1 MKIGKMI
8 KCYVRCGSVAAITA
22 GMLFSSCQREDF
34 NDGPT
39 APEAQQEIAFNTMVP
54 SSQMATRAD
63 GTIINWKETSLP
75 PTKAKTYYRVDENG
89 AVVSETNTFYA
100 GLFGCY
106 TGPYN
111 WASLMLLHGVM
122 NDATTPGVITDAE
135 FTTIRSLR
143 SYGFHDFND
152 YDTKEA
158 LQAAAPTILNQYYSA
173 NQMYNVRA
181 NIGPSANGANS
192 LTYSP
197 IHLWPNDGKY
207 MTFFGYYPYNP
218 TSSQGDYGIA
228 IVNSEE
234 GVGEGVGMGKV
245 SFTMHPDASLQN
257 DFLISAPVVD
267 CTRDEYP
274 LQLNSSGSGYSPKPV
289 RLSLYHMLAQVRI
302 YAYVRG
308 DDKMVYIDANGDGEA
323 DVADAAWLTGLSNGT
338 HIIKDEWGAE
348 YQIVKAD
355 GPTYTITNLSL
366 QADYPSDPKVTLT
379 QEQFL
384 ALGLKIPDEAQ
395 CIRWARTH
403 IWDVSHSRR
412 RAAIDYSME
421 FNNIKTSASF
431 YPDYSN
437 PSGATIGCTPATTL
451 GYATINHYIM
461 NPYWFTFKDNQR
473 ERLNDNYM
481 FGLYEETPAYNR
493 LNASTT
499 MVGYDDVDGMD
510 WSTFSASST
519 DPLNYLAG
527 KDEAHLNLLKGPDGV
542 KHYNYATGNILL
554 VVPQELSDDDVPHI
568 IITAKGRNAANTEDL
583 SAKVTINMLKMGIK
597 WESGFIYCYAFLDD
611 LKPGDDKVRGPESIT
626 VVFDTTQH
634 TDQW

>member
-8 KCYVRCGSVAAITA
+8 KCYVRCGFAAAITA

-39 APEAQQEIAFNTMVP
+39 APEANVEVSFTSAVLSN
-54 SSQMATRAD
+54 QMATRAD
-63 GTIINWKETSLP
+63 ATIVNWKQTSLP
-75 PTKAKTYYRVDENG
+75 PTEKHTYYRVDESGN
-89 AVVSETNTFYA
+89 VVAEEKTFYA

-122 NDATTPGVITDAE
+122 NDKDTPDEITADE
-135 FTTIRSLR
+135 FTTIRSLS
-143 SYGFHDFND
+143 SYGFHNFDD
-152 YDTKEA
+152 YATKED

-173 NQMYNVRA
+173 NQMYNVMA
-181 NIGPSANGANS
+181 NIGTAASGANS

-197 IHLWPNDGKY
+197 IHLWPNDGKN
-207 MTFFGYYPYNP
+207 MTFFGYYPYNA
-218 TSSQGDYGIA
+218 TSAQGDYGIA
-228 IVNSEE
+228 IVSDKD
-234 GVGEGVGMGKV
+234 GVGEGQGMGKV
-245 SFTMHPDASLQN
+245 HFTMHPDASLQN

-267 CTRDEYP
+267 CTREQYP
-274 LQLNSSGSGYSPKPV
+274 LQLNSSGTGYTPKPV

-384 ALGLKIPDEAQ
+384 ALGLKIPDESQ

-481 FGLYEETPAYNR
+481 FGLYEDTPAYNR

-568 IITAKGRNAANTEDL
+568 VITAKGRNAANTEDL

-611 LKPGDDKVRGPESIT
+611 LQPGDDKVRGPESIT
-626 VVFDTTQH
+626 VVFDTSQY

>member
-1 MKIGKMI
+1 MI
-8 KCYVRCGSVAAITA
+8 KTIKALGLSLAPLLLGGVG
-22 GMLFSSCQREDF
+22 GGLSSCQREDF

-39 APEAQQEIAFNTMVP
+39 APTAQQEIAFNVVVP
-54 SSQMATRAD
+54 SNQMATRAD
-63 GTIINWKETSLP
+63 ATIVNWKQTSLP
-75 PTKAKTYYRVDENG
+75 PTKAKTYYRVNENG
-89 AVVSETNTFYA
+89 KVVSEERTFYA

-122 NDATTPGVITDAE
+122 NDASTPNVITDAE

-143 SYGFHDFND
+143 SVYGFHDFND
-152 YDTKEA
+152 YATKEA
-158 LQAAAPTILNQYYSA
+158 LQEAAPTILKQYYSA

-181 NIGPSANGANS
+181 NIGTLASGGNS

-228 IVNSEE
+228 IVSDKD
-234 GVGEGVGMGKV
+234 GVGEGQGMGKV
-245 SFTMHPDASLQN
+245 HFTMHPDASLQN

-267 CTRDEYP
+267 CTREQYP

-308 DDKMVYIDANGDGEA
+308 DDKMVYEQDGEGN
-323 DVADAAWLTGLSNGT
+323 DKVADATWFDAWAVNGT
-338 HIIKDEWGAE
+338 IMDSWGNVYTKKGADAVE
-348 YQIVKAD
+348 RTTQKAAF
-355 GPTYTITNLSL
+355 PTEFDANLT
-366 QADYPSDPKVTLT
+366 K
-379 QEQFL
+379 EQFV
-384 ALGLKIPDEAQ
+384 ALGLKVPDETQ
-395 CIRWARTH
+395 CVRWARRD
-403 IWDVSHSRR
+403 IWDVTHSRR

-481 FGLYEETPAYNR
+481 FGYYEDTPAYHR
-493 LNASTT
+493 ENATVK
-499 MVGYDDVDGMD
+499 MANYDDIDGMD
-510 WSTFSASST
+510 WSTLSASST

-527 KDEAHLNLLKGPDGV
+527 KDKDHLHLLDGPVEG
-542 KHYNYATGNILL
+542 KHYNFAPGNILL
-554 VVPQELSDDDVPHI
+554 VVPQKLNDEDVPHI
-568 IITAKGRNAANTEDL
+568 VITAKGRNAADTEDL
-583 SAKVTINMLKMGIK
+583 SAKVTINMLKMGIT
-597 WESGFIYCYAFLDD
+597 WQSGFIYCYAFLDD
-611 LKPGDDKVRGPESIT
+611 LRPGDDKVRGPESIT
-626 VVFDTTQH
+626 VVFDTNQY